1 MIMVRMIM
9 IITMMIMM
17 IMIMMMMM
25 MMRPMMTIM
34 ITLMNKMMAFMTPS
48 ARKAPIAHLRWR
60 LAARGVARAARGVAR
75 LPLGAMLA
83 PKSLPRLGGLRSDI
97 QDLGRRG
104 GEVKHNGCRDEER
117 ALSRSCYSPS

>member
-1 MIMVRMIM
+1 MIIVRMIM

-17 IMIMMMMM
+17 IMMIMIMMMMMM

-60 LAARGVARAARGVAR
+60 LAARGVARAAQRPD
-75 LPLGAMLA
+75 LPLGAMREKA
-83 PKSLPRLGGLRSDI
+83 
-97 QDLGRRG
+97 
-104 GEVKHNGCRDEER
+104 
-117 ALSRSCYSPS
+117 SPASAA

>member
-1 MIMVRMIM
+1 MIIVRMIM

-48 ARKAPIAHLRWR
+48 ARKAAIAHLRW
-60 LAARGVARAARGVAR
+60 R

-117 ALSRSCYSPS
+117 ALSRSCYSPSR